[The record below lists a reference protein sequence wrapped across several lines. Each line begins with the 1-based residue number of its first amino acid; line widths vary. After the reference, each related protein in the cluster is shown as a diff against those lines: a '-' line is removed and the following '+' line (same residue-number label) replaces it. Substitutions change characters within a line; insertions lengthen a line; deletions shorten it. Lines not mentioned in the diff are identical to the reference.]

1 MGTPTPEL
9 AARWH
14 QFGSVCPLY
23 RSHGTTPRE
32 PWAYGPEAEAS
43 ITKSIGL
50 RTSLNAYT
58 MELAANVTRFGGMIM
73 APLWF
78 YFPHD
83 AELHKREVVDSFMYG
98 PRYLAAPVLE
108 MGLRSRTVYLPL
120 NPGGWVHYYSHEKFV
135 GGANVTVP
143 APFDELTLFIRQ

>member
-1 MGTPTPEL
+1 M
-9 AARWH
+9 RWH

-43 ITKSIGL
+43 ITKSIDL
-50 RTSLNAYT
+50 RASLKTYT
-58 MELAANVTRFGGMIM
+58 MELAANATKFGTIIM

-78 YFPHD
+78 HFPGD
-83 AELHKREVVDSFMYG
+83 VELHRREFVDSFMYG

-108 MGLRSRTVYLPL
+108 RGLRNRTVYLPT
-120 NPGGWVHYYSHEKFV
+120 NPNGWVHYYSRAKFA

-143 APFDELTLFIRQ
+143 APLDELTLFIRQ